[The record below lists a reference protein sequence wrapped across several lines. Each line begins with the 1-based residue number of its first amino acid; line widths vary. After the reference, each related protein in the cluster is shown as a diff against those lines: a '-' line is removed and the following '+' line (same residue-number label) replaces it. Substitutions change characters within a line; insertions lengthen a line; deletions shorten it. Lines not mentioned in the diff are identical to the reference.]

1 MEQKL
6 KINCDELLNVITKE
20 LPSMYGATAENIT
33 VEKAFVVSIMQQ
45 HGWKLIPG
53 FYGDKTD
60 EGVKLKPNLSWFM
73 FIGQTIDEPH
83 KIFQYLVCINYKEI
97 TATVYNSERLIGVYP
112 SLEDMFNSLN
122 LKNLTPINI
131 EQCTLDVINSILL
144 SNLFENVFFNED
156 IDFSTINKNEKLY
169 SSSIDYRH
177 SLKTNISEK

>member
-33 VEKAFVVSIMQQ
+33 VEQAFVVSIMQQ

-122 LKNLTPINI
+122 FKNLTPINI
-131 EQCTLDVINSILL
+131 EQCTPDVINPIL
-144 SNLFENVFFNED
+144 SNILKNDD
-156 IDFSTINKNEKLY
+156 IDFSTINKNENLY

>member
-122 LKNLTPINI
+122 FKNLTPINI
-131 EQCTLDVINSILL
+131 EQCTPDVINPIL
-144 SNLFENVFFNED
+144 SNILKNDD
-156 IDFSTINKNEKLY
+156 IDFSTINKNENLY
-169 SSSIDYRH
+169 SSSLDYRH